1 MKAAILNKQKSIV
14 MKKIKIVLTAI
25 VMLLSINSFAT
36 DPEPEKVSA
45 VVKAAFESD
54 FSKATM
60 VKWEKTD
67 EFYFAS
73 FLLNSV
79 KVDAAYTG
87 TGELIGTSR
96 KITADQMPLS
106 ISVALAD
113 SYGGYEVDNSVVEL
127 THESVTRY
135 YVTVSNKTQTLR
147 LKCYS
152 NGDLEVESKIK
163 K

>member
-1 MKAAILNKQKSIV
+1 
-14 MKKIKIVLTAI
+14 MKKIKTVLTAI
-25 VMLLSINSFAT
+25 VMLLSISSFAT
-36 DPEPEKVSA
+36 ETKKVSPDPEKVTP
-45 VVKAAFESD
+45 VVKAAFEND
-54 FSKATM
+54 FSKATV

-73 FLLNSV
+73 FLLNNV
-79 KVDAAYTG
+79 KVDAAYTEK
-87 TGELIGTSR
+87 GELIGTSR
-96 KITADQMPLS
+96 RISADQMPLS

-113 SYGGYEVDNSVVEL
+113 NYGGYEIDNSVVEL

-135 YVTVSNKTQTLR
+135 YVTVSSKTQAVK

-152 NGDLEVESKIK
+152 NGELEVENKTK

>member
-1 MKAAILNKQKSIV
+1 
-14 MKKIKIVLTAI
+14 MKKIKTVLTAI
-25 VMLLSINSFAT
+25 VMLFSISSFAT
-36 DPEPEKVSA
+36 ETNPLSPDPEKVTP

-54 FSKATM
+54 FSKATV

-73 FLLNSV
+73 FLLNNV
-79 KVDAAYTG
+79 KTDAAYTEN
-87 TGELIGTSR
+87 GELIGTSR
-96 KITADQMPLS
+96 KISADQMPLS

-113 SYGGYEVDNSVVEL
+113 SYNGYEVDKTAVEL
-127 THESVTRY
+127 TFAGVTRY
-135 YVTVSNKTQTLR
+135 YITVSNKSQTVK